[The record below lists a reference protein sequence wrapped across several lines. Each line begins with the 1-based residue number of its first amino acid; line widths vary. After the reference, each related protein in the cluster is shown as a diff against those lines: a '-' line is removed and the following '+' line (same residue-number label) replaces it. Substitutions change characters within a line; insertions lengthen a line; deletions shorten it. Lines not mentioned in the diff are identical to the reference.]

1 MVCKSLSCF
10 CCGRIQSKKK
20 DYLQYRIGKLFSF
33 GYGVKQDYLK
43 AAEWYEKAVAEDNPS
58 PLMLSEVYTAEDKA

>member
-1 MVCKSLSCF
+1 M
-10 CCGRIQSKKK
+10 
-20 DYLQYRIGKLFSF
+20 
-33 GYGVKQDYLK
+33 KQDYLK